1 MTDLTNTTPEDLSP
15 SDEPVAT
22 AAVVHE
28 LSEAEKEAIQVEL
41 DKTTTPT
48 PTKDKPRVRAGA
60 KAVDKSGDKTPTA
73 TVAATVSQPDPLLVD
88 ILCWPRRHDSPAEQA
103 FAEWLKNLPF
113 VQKLERKNL
122 SLGSWAW
129 EVPGAAKD
137 KVAFSCHIDTV
148 DDYGSCQ
155 DPKARKRL
163 TFDPGMDIIG
173 LDKSHKVGSCLGADD
188 GTGVWLMLKMIQAKV
203 PGTYVFHR
211 GEECGGITAKGN
223 AKDFKEY
230 FGKFKTII
238 AFDRANAD
246 DVIITQGGSV
256 CASNGFGVALALALN
271 EADAEKRFNYKI
283 STNGVYTDT
292 KDYRGVIG
300 ECINLSVGYASQHGT
315 SEYQDWDHA
324 KRMLHALIMI
334 DWSGLAAKATREP
347 YMAEPPATQSRG
359 WSSRDLYGGTDDF
372 FGGSTVKGKGSRMPT
387 TKPPRGTEQA
397 KATLELDYFTYGDL
411 QALVDDDPEEA
422 KRVITLYMRERARLL
437 ADISTLEAIVEELR

>member
-15 SDEPVAT
+15 SDEPMAT
-22 AAVVHE
+22 ATVAHE

-48 PTKDKPRVRAGA
+48 PTAAKPRVRAG
-60 KAVDKSGDKTPTA
+60 KPVDKPVDKKD
-73 TVAATVSQPDPLLVD
+73 TVDTSKVSQPDPLLVD
-88 ILCWPRRHDSPAEQA
+88 ILCWPRRHDSAAEQA

-129 EVPGAAKD
+129 EVPGPAKD

-148 DDYGSCQ
+148 DDYDSCK

-188 GTGVWLMLKMIQAKV
+188 GTGVWMLLKMIQAKV

-211 GEECGGITAKGN
+211 GEECGGLTAKGN

-230 FGKFKTII
+230 FSKFKTII
-238 AFDRANAD
+238 AFDRANDA

-256 CASNGFGVALALALN
+256 CASEGFGKELALALN
-271 EADAEKRFNYKI
+271 AADADKRFAYKT

-300 ECINLSVGYASQHGT
+300 ECINLSVGYASQHGPN
-315 SEYQDWDHA
+315 EYQDWDHA
-324 KRMLHALIMI
+324 KRMLHACIMI
-334 DWSGLAAKATREP
+334 DWAGLAAKATREP
-347 YMAEPPATQSRG
+347 YMAEPPTTGRG

-372 FGGSTVKGKGSRMPT
+372 FGGSTVKAKGRMPT

-411 QALVDDDPEEA
+411 MALVDDDPEEA
-422 KRVITLYMRERARLL
+422 KRVISLYMRERARLL
-437 ADISTLEAIVEELR
+437 ADISTLEAIVDELR

>member
-22 AAVVHE
+22 TAPIAHE
-28 LSEAEKEAIQVEL
+28 LSDAEKEAIQVEL
-41 DKTTTPT
+41 DKSTTPT
-48 PTKDKPRVRAGA
+48 ATKDKPRVRAGT
-60 KAVDKSGDKTPTA
+60 KAVDKAVDKKD
-73 TVAATVSQPDPLLVD
+73 TVDTSKVSQPDPLLVD

-103 FAEWLKNLPF
+103 FAEWLKALPF

-129 EVPGAAKD
+129 EVPGPAKD

-148 DDYGSCQ
+148 DDYESCK
-155 DPKARKRL
+155 DPKNRKRL

-188 GTGVWLMLKMIQAKV
+188 GTGIWLMLKMIQAKV

-211 GEECGGITAKGN
+211 GEECGGLTAKGN

-238 AFDRANAD
+238 AFDRAND
-246 DVIITQGGSV
+246 NDVIISQGGSV
-256 CASNGFGVALALALN
+256 CASEGFGKELARALN
-271 EADAEKRFNYKI
+271 EADPDKRFAYKT

-324 KRMLHALIMI
+324 KRMLHSLIMI
-334 DWSGLAAKATREP
+334 DWMGVAAKATREP
-347 YMAEPPATQSRG
+347 YIAEPVPTRS
-359 WSSRDLYGGTDDF
+359 WSNRDMFGGRDDDF
-372 FGGSTVKGKGSRMPT
+372 FGGSTVKGKGGRMPT

-411 QALVDDDPEEA
+411 MALVDDDPEEA
-422 KRVITLYMRERARLL
+422 KRVISLYMRERARLL

>member
-22 AAVVHE
+22 TAPVAHE

-48 PTKDKPRVRAGA
+48 ATKDKPRVRAGA
-60 KAVDKSGDKTPTA
+60 KAVDKSGDKPTTPTTMPA
-73 TVAATVSQPDPLLVD
+73 VSQPDPLLVD

-103 FAEWLKNLPF
+103 FAEWLKALPF
-113 VQKLERKNL
+113 AQKLERKNL

-129 EVPGAAKD
+129 EVPGPAKD

-148 DDYGSCQ
+148 DDYSSCQ

-188 GTGVWLMLKMIQAKV
+188 GTGIWLMLKMIQAKV

-211 GEECGGITAKGN
+211 GEECGGLTAKGN

-230 FGKFKTII
+230 FSKFKTII
-238 AFDRANAD
+238 AFDRANED
-246 DVIITQGGSV
+246 DVIITQGGSP
-256 CASNGFGVALALALN
+256 CASTAFGEHLARALN
-271 EADAEKRFNYKI
+271 EADPDKRFKYKI

-300 ECINLSVGYASQHGT
+300 ECINLSVGYASQHGPA
-315 SEYQDWDHA
+315 EYQDWDHA
-324 KRMLHALIMI
+324 KRMLQALIMI
-334 DWSGLAAKATREP
+334 DWMGVAAKAAREP
-347 YMAEPPATQSRG
+347 YIAEPPPRRD
-359 WSSRDLYGGTDDF
+359 WSNSDMFGGKDDF
-372 FGGSTVKGKGSRMPT
+372 FGGSTVKGKGGRMPT
-387 TKPPRGTEQA
+387 TKPPRGTDQA
-397 KATLELDYFTYGDL
+397 KASLELDYFTYGDL

-437 ADISTLEAIVEELR
+437 ADIGVLEAIVEELR